1 MTRCKICRSITD
13 TAFSVKLLNK
23 HQVDFFKCN
32 NCEFLFSEEPYWLEE
47 AYSSAISIAD
57 TGILQRNIE
66 IVNRLI
72 VILYLL
78 DCDFNQDKFIDYAGG
93 GGILVRLLRD
103 RGLDFY
109 WYDKYCQNWVAN
121 GFEADLRHKYVALT
135 MFECLEHFSNPV
147 GEVQE
152 LFKYSDLIIFTTELL
167 PEPIPNMDWWYYS
180 FTTGQHI
187 SFYSAKTLDCLAKK
201 FEANFYTIN
210 GIHFFSKN
218 KISKFKFGLINKV
231 LTNRLWQKLLLRNIK
246 LESKITSDHLW
257 ILNKL
262 DVRIMK

>member
-1 MTRCKICRSITD
+1 MTSCKICGSITD
-13 TAFSVKLLNK
+13 IVFSAKLLNK
-23 HQVDFFKCN
+23 HQVDFFKCH

-78 DCDFNQDKFIDYAGG
+78 GCDFNQDKFIDYAGG

-121 GFEADLRHKYVALT
+121 GFEADLNSTYKTLT
-135 MFECLEHFSNPV
+135 VFECFEHFSNPV
-147 GEVQE
+147 SEVQE
-152 LFKYSDLIIFTTELL
+152 LFKYSDLIIFTTELI
-167 PEPIPNMDWWYYS
+167 PEPIPDMDWWYYS

-187 SFYSAKTLDCLAKK
+187 SFYSAKTLDYLAKK
-201 FEANFYTIN
+201 FEVNFYTIN
-210 GIHFFSKN
+210 GIHFFSKG
-218 KISKFKFGLINKV
+218 KIPKFKLGLINKV
-231 LTNRLWQKLLLRNIK
+231 LTNRLWQKLLLRNMK
-246 LESKITSDHLW
+246 LEPKIYSDHIK

-262 DVRIMK
+262 DE